1 MGSARA
7 VKLTDQVEETLL
19 QLPDLGNRP
28 VQLPKASN
36 HDIHPRILT
45 GPPLLQSKPR
55 QSQQQPDT
63 SGESDQNAQTPIIP
77 LLARIHPQPK
87 HDPHNHRE
95 NDNLAQRLDV
105 KSHITDLIPLHGIS
119 KLVLFPRHLAILVLA
134 RLLSQR
140 PRVAREA
147 RKRGGPVSQTQLVGD
162 QTYNVQS

>member
-1 MGSARA
+1 MRA
-7 VKLTDQVEETLL
+7 VRLTDEVEETLL

-36 HDIHPRILT
+36 HDVHPRILAR
-45 GPPLLQSKPR
+45 PSFLQSKPR

-63 SGESDQNAQTPIIP
+63 SGESDENTQPPVVP
-77 LLARIHPQPK
+77 LLALIHPQPK

-105 KSHITDLIPLHGIS
+105 KSHITDLIPLHGIG
-119 KLVLFPRHLAILVLA
+119 KLVLLPRHLAILVLA

-162 QTYNVQS
+162 QAYDVQS